1 LGSQHFYRNMTK
13 LWQLHFH
20 MFFNYRVTNN
30 FDVIPFS
37 SAGDW
42 WYYWDYKIETRSR
55 NNEIDVASRYTS
67 LMLEDMI
74 YSSFE
79 LCWGYTS
86 LMLEQIRN
94 SQEGPTYTN
103 YVEVWFIVHSN
114 FNFQCM
120 STTKL
125 MLCLLEGCSVTYE
138 VKF

>member
-1 LGSQHFYRNMTK
+1 
-13 LWQLHFH
+13 
-20 MFFNYRVTNN
+20 
-30 FDVIPFS
+30 
-37 SAGDW
+37 
-42 WYYWDYKIETRSR
+42 
-55 NNEIDVASRYTS
+55 
-67 LMLEDMI
+67 
-74 YSSFE
+74 
-79 LCWGYTS
+79 
-86 LMLEQIRN
+86 MLEQIRN